1 MSDDSSGILFYL
13 LSIVVALVWS
23 AVKSYRKF
31 KQQTP
36 TTATEEQR
44 QWQEDTVTF
53 EELLASQPAEA
64 PADIDLIRYRQ
75 AEQKRKQ
82 AMERNR
88 KQERDQR
95 FATLF
100 RENEQLSAEEEGGG
114 IRNFD
119 VKEAIIYSEI
129 INRKYE

>member
-1 MSDDSSGILFYL
+1 MNDDSSGILFYL

-36 TTATEEQR
+36 TTATGEQEL
-44 QWQEDTVTF
+44 WQEDTVSF
-53 EELLASQPAEA
+53 EELLTPRPAEA
-64 PADIDLIRYRQ
+64 PADVDLIRYRQ
-75 AEQKRKQ
+75 TEQKRKQ
-82 AMERNR
+82 ALERNR

-100 RENEQLSAEEEGGG
+100 RENEQLSTEEEGRGM
-114 IRNFD
+114 RNFD
-119 VKEAIIYSEI
+119 AKEAIIYSEI